1 MAQPSGSGSEVA
13 KFVTGEVTN
22 ATVTMLTTVAADIY
36 FIKSI
41 IICNMDSTDA
51 KIALTV
57 NNGSNDKYILNDQL
71 VATDSTFI
79 WNDTLFINGAGNI
92 KIVEGNN
99 KTCHWMINYIHQDW
113 SA

>member
-1 MAQPSGSGSEVA
+1 MAQPSGLGSEVA
-13 KFVTGEVTN
+13 KFATGT
-22 ATVTMLTTVAADIY
+22 ASGSTATMLTTVASDIY

-41 IICNMDSTDA
+41 IVCNIDNADI
-51 KIALTV
+51 KIAFTV
-57 NNGSNDKYILNDQL
+57 NDGSNDRNILVDQI
-71 VATDSTFI
+71 VSIDSSFI